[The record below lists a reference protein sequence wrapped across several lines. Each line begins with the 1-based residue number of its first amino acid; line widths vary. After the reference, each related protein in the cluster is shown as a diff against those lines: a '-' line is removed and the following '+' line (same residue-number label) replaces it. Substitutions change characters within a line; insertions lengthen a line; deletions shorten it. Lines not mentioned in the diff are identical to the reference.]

1 MPFINT
7 QPNALG
13 NSVKL
18 FYEDLGTGKPVVFI
32 HGWPLNHEMW
42 EYQLAE
48 LPKHGLR
55 CIAYDRRGFGKSDR
69 PWEYY
74 DYDTL
79 ADDLKAVLEQLD
91 LRQVTLIGFSMGG
104 GEIARYIGKY
114 GTERL
119 EKVVLISA
127 VTPFMLQ
134 TNDNTE
140 GVPKENFDDMVNKL
154 SQDRP
159 AFLADFGKKFY
170 GVTLLSHPVSQQLLD
185 WNLMLCLMSSPKAT
199 VDCVRSFSET
209 DFRNDVPQITVPT
222 LIIHGDAD
230 KTVPIAISGNKTAAL
245 LPHATYKVYEDA
257 PHGLFITEKEQLNA
271 DLMAFIG
278 VTPSGSS
285 SVKRKRVEYSPLQA
299 YFF

>member
-7 QPNALG
+7 KSDISGHA
-13 NSVKL
+13 VKL

-48 LPKHGLR
+48 LPKYGLR

-79 ADDLKAVLEQLD
+79 ADDLKALLEQLD
-91 LRQVTLIGFSMGG
+91 LRQVTLVGFSMGG

-114 GTERL
+114 GTDRI

-134 TNDNTE
+134 TDDNTE
-140 GVPKENFDDMVNKL
+140 GVSKENFDDMVNKL

-199 VDCVRSFSET
+199 ADCVRSFSET
-209 DFRNDVPQITVPT
+209 DFRNDVPHITVPT

-245 LPHATYKVYEDA
+245 LPHAIYKVYEDA
-257 PHGLFITEKEQLNA
+257 PHGLFITEKDRLNA

-278 VTPSGSS
+278 VKPFGPS
-285 SVKRKRVEYSPLQA
+285 SVKRKRVEHLPLQT